1 MSSQE
6 EKSQEERI
14 SLAIQAIKARQI
26 RSIRGAART
35 YNVPLSTLVHRL
47 QGRKPRQEVRHQKL
61 TEDEEKLLIA
71 RIVSMDERG
80 YPLRM
85 DSMKRTAEAVLAKRD
100 GSRSSRPTMGSNW
113 VLRFVNRHPDIKDRY
128 NRSYAKGKRETRGSP
143 EVIREW
149 FELVRRTIEKYN
161 IAWEDVYNFDETGY
175 RMGMIQAA
183 KVVTGTDK
191 TFRRKAL
198 EPDDNAEWVSVIE
211 GIYSSGWALPPMIIF
226 KGKRRLSAWSNGLP
240 DGWRIEVSD
249 DGWSNEKLGLIW
261 LKEIFNKHTKP
272 RALGQHRLLIL
283 NGYGGHNGPEFD
295 QFCIEN
301 NIIPLYMPVHSGYF
315 LQPLD
320 VGCSTPMEQSY
331 RRELDLR
338 LQFGIHHIDNDG
350 FLAIYP
356 SVRAQPMSEE
366 NIRNGFR
373 DVGLAPLNPELVLSR
388 PDCRTNTS
396 TSSAPE
402 DQDLPEF

>member
-14 SLAIQAIKARQI
+14 SLAIQAINARQI
-26 RSIRGAART
+26 RSIRAASRT

-47 QGRKPRQEVRHQKL
+47 QGRKPREAIRHQKL
-61 TEDEEKLLIA
+61 TADEEKLLIE

-85 DSMKRTAEAVLAKRD
+85 DSMKRAAEVILARRD
-100 GSRSSRPTMGSNW
+100 GSRSSPPTMGSNW
-113 VLRFVNRHPDIKDRY
+113 VFRFVNRHPDIKDRY
-128 NRSYAKGKRETRGSP
+128 SRSYAKGKRETRGSP

-149 FELVRRTIEKYN
+149 FERVRSTIEKYS
-161 IAWEDVYNFDETGY
+161 IAWEDVYNFDETGF
-175 RMGMIQAA
+175 RMGMIHAA

-198 EPDDNAEWVSVIE
+198 EHGDNAEWVSVIE
-211 GIYSSGWALPPMIIF
+211 GINSSGWALPPMIIV

-249 DGWSNEKLGLIW
+249 DGWSNEKLGLVW
-261 LKEIFNKHTKP
+261 LKEIFNKHTKSH
-272 RALGQHRLLIL
+272 ALGQHRLLIL

-295 QFCIEN
+295 QFCVEN
-301 NIIPLYMPVHSGYF
+301 SIIPLYMPVHSAYF

-320 VGCSTPMEQSY
+320 VGCATPLEQSY
-331 RRELDLR
+331 RRELELR
-338 LQFGIHHIDNDG
+338 VQFGIQHIDKDW

-356 SVRAQPMSEE
+356 SVRAQPLSEE

-373 DVGLAPLNPELVLSR
+373 DVGLVPLNPDLVLSR
-388 PDCRTNTS
+388 PGRRANPS
-396 TSSAPE
+396 AYSAPE
-402 DQDLPEF
+402 DFPEF